1 MVNSEG
7 KVHLRGWRTHRQI
20 FVQTHR
26 GQYRGLVGRGVREL
40 ALFRVRLRVLRL
52 GLRLDMFDWSDMI
65 FTTSTHI
72 WTKVVSII
80 IRCPEDYHLSSPV

>member
-52 GLRLDMFDWSDMI
+52 GV
-65 FTTSTHI
+65 T
-72 WTKVVSII
+72 
-80 IRCPEDYHLSSPV
+80 

>member
-1 MVNSEG
+1 MDRARLNLTLPKDGHPMVNSEG

-40 ALFRVRLRVLRL
+40 ALFRVR
-52 GLRLDMFDWSDMI
+52 
-65 FTTSTHI
+65 
-72 WTKVVSII
+72 
-80 IRCPEDYHLSSPV
+80 